1 MNHNL
6 MLFRFPEI
14 VSLDIKARNIY
25 YYIIFFC
32 ATLGIYCVALG
43 PEVFSSGGTE
53 KQKTP

>member
-1 MNHNL
+1 MIL
-6 MLFRFPEI
+6 LFTF
-14 VSLDIKARNIY
+14 SAFLQTIY